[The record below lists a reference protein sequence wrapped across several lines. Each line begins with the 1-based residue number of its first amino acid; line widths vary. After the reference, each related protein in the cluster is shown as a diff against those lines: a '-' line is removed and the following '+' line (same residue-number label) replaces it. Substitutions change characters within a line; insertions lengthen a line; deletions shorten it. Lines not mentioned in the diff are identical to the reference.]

1 MSLEVILLLIIK
13 TITKFVSQ
21 KEKIAPFIKH

>member
-21 KEKIAPFIKH
+21 KEKIAAIIKY